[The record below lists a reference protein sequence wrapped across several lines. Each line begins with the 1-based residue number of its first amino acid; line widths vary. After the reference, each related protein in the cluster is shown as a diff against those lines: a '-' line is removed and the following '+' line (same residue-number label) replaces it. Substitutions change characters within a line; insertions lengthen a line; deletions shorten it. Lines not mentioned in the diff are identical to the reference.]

1 MATRGVVDQSFRIA
15 YQPFLSSTRTR
26 QLTSTLSSSL
36 PHTFLPI
43 TNTSLSL
50 PAKAQIILVSRG
62 GKPFAPVHQRLSIDS
77 TLYKRFREQDW
88 WESSEKYEEY
98 RSQWDQAQ
106 EELPKLLTSLRK
118 YFSDSVIAK
127 RAFHKPL
134 RILTYTGEIKDPEAV
149 QKTIESYRSLLKARK
164 FLHKILEETQ
174 ALTKLSARKAFGLPH
189 LRAREYLIEDHRD
202 RLDLFR
208 LELERRYMGMAMV
221 RFPSVAEP
229 KPWILLPEDPVAA
242 WGVDFPYKVGELIR
256 LAQLRFLATDKEK
269 DEALEEEAKTVIGD
283 NATGIIQNVKSRGDK
298 VVFEEILKEVMSR
311 LREEKERLYV
321 DDNTALVLPGN
332 LGDLGPEF
340 RAPVTREDR
349 AINQFS
355 EEELVKLC
363 AWRVED

>member
-43 TNTSLSL
+43 TDTSLSL
-50 PAKAQIILVSRG
+50 PAKAQIILLSRG

-77 TLYKRFREQDW
+77 TLYKHFREQDW

-98 RSQWDQAQ
+98 LSQWNQAQ

-118 YFSDSVIAK
+118 YFSDPVIAK
-127 RAFHKPL
+127 KAFQKPL
-134 RILTYTGEIKDPEAV
+134 QILKYTGEIKDPEAV

-174 ALTKLSARKAFGLPH
+174 ASTKVSARKAFGLPH

-242 WGVDFPYKVGELIR
+242 WGLDFPYQVGELIR
-256 LAQLRFLATDKEK
+256 LARLRFLATEKEK
-269 DEALEEEAKTVIGD
+269 EEVLEEEAKNVIGD
-283 NATGIIQNVKSRGDK
+283 NVTGIIQNVRLRGDK
-298 VVFEEILKEVMSR
+298 VVFEDILKEVMSR

-349 AINQFS
+349 AVNQFS